1 MRLLYLWLA
10 VVIFTVIPNN
20 KALSKQKNVFKITI
34 VDRPRYS
41 STLDI
46 TFYDDSASFKLMDLH
61 KVKINNAKKK
71 SVSDDCFDYVWVSR
85 TINDI
90 EDSTSNYLRKSILDF
105 FCYENKPIY
114 KYYKKLEHT
123 YQDDPGPAYLH
134 INIYKENEK
143 KRNFRFALT
152 NDVNSNKPLGNGQA
166 EIVYSDEYKIFLDTL
181 LKLTYKYTTK
191 FKGPWHKFGDNNY
204 GWYWWEEMKIV
215 K

>member
-71 SVSDDCFDYVWVSR
+71 SASDDCFDYVWVSR

-105 FCYENKPIY
+105 FVMKTNQFTNTIKNWNI
-114 KYYKKLEHT
+114 
-123 YQDDPGPAYLH
+123 H
-134 INIYKENEK
+134 IRMI
-143 KRNFRFALT
+143 
-152 NDVNSNKPLGNGQA
+152 QA
-166 EIVYSDEYKIFLDTL
+166 QRICT
-181 LKLTYKYTTK
+181 
-191 FKGPWHKFGDNNY
+191 
-204 GWYWWEEMKIV
+204 
-215 K
+215 